1 MHFLW
6 QLVIKK
12 KTVPCPDEMRHKEP
26 CICAAPSGRKICGGQ
41 WAAGCLCS
49 PGHLGGGP
57 PDDPR
62 PYQQATGPIRS
73 PRPSLFYRSYPLH
86 LPMLEEEE
94 VKVYSLLRQQIAL
107 YRGKICEELSKISS
121 NSPTNECNSKSS
133 FSEIVP
139 LLLFREKECV
149 GTLISSNNAISPSHH
164 VAKQDETLNEEKL
177 NLLLQAAEK
186 LLHSSERDQIND
198 GVTPL
203 MVCCDKGL
211 SNILEGLLRKI
222 SVEESTHTSTDS
234 TFKKVQILISILAIG
249 HPYDRSSASVCGGNT
264 AAHYAA
270 YANSVDCFKMLLHWE
285 EKQVD
290 NLSHTNSSSS
300 FGLQSN
306 KILDLTNAHGDTP
319 FMMAVMTT
327 NYDATV
333 NTNNSTMELIRY
345 ILSKQTKYLNR
356 QQHIASLLQKENHS
370 GDTALSL
377 AYGHGKLDIL
387 REMVLSVSCKN
398 DRVMQNLLLPLFK
411 RHVERCQKALTL
423 SRHYIDLKNKN
434 NVSSDNLEQLLGK
447 TSRVEAC
454 LGLLN
459 EAYTKQQAFAEEE
472 ACRNMRELL
481 LLEEDPKLSQSSNRQ
496 RKVGKQVSKRKK
508 KMGIKNS
515 ESTEVL
521 VEPKAKNPYSI
532 HNGNDSNTSSSDTAS
547 FINTPTNGF
556 NCALVPASSGEAPS
570 TVPTFITLMNGSLI
584 SAQDASFT
592 ATGEED
598 VSHLPNSTSQP
609 SPSRTKVEKDNT
621 NLIYQKFLELC
632 PEAGSLCLD
641 PSMLLLTSQNMAIL
655 LSPCQLEAIERLL
668 EKQLESTREAQ
679 QIHKRVW
686 DGFQKNGIVNL
697 K

>member
-1 MHFLW
+1 MGSEW
-6 QLVIKK
+6 
-12 KTVPCPDEMRHKEP
+12 
-26 CICAAPSGRKICGGQ
+26 
-41 WAAGCLCS
+41 AGCL
-49 PGHLGGGP
+49 GIWNLGGP
-57 PDDPR
+57 PYPS
-62 PYQQATGPIRS
+62 PFRS
-73 PRPSLFYRSYPLH
+73 PYHVIIISSFY
-86 LPMLEEEE
+86 LPMLEEEA
-94 VKVYSLLRQQIAL
+94 VKVYSLLRQQIAS
-107 YRGKICEELSKISS
+107 YRGKICQELSKISS
-121 NSPTNECNSKSS
+121 NTPTNDCISKYSI
-133 FSEIVP
+133 SEIFP
-139 LLLFREKECV
+139 LLLLREKECV

-164 VAKQDETLNEEKL
+164 AAKQVETLNEEKL
-177 NLLLQAAEK
+177 HLLFQAAEK
-186 LLHSSERDQIND
+186 LLHSTERDQIND

-211 SNILEGLLRKI
+211 SNILEGLLSKI
-222 SVEESTHTSTDS
+222 SVEESTHSSTDS
-234 TFKKVQILISILAIG
+234 AEKKVQILLSILAIG
-249 HPYDRSSASVCGGNT
+249 HPYDQSSASVCGGNT

-270 YANSVDCFKMLLHWE
+270 YANSLDCFKMLLHWE

-306 KILDLTNAHGDTP
+306 KILDLKNSHGDTP
-319 FMMAVMTT
+319 FMMAIMAT
-327 NYDATV
+327 NYDATA
-333 NTNNSTMELIRY
+333 NTNNSTMELVRY

-387 REMVLSVSCKN
+387 REMVLSISFNN
-398 DRVMQNLLLPLFK
+398 DQDIHNLLLPLFK
-411 RHVERCQKALTL
+411 SHVERCQKALTL
-423 SRHYIDLKNKN
+423 SRNYISLKNKN

-447 TSRVEAC
+447 KSRVEAC

-472 ACRNMRELL
+472 ASRNMRELL
-481 LLEEDPKLSQSSNRQ
+481 LLEEDPKLSRSSNRH

-508 KMGIKNS
+508 KMGIQNS
-515 ESTEVL
+515 ESVQLL
-521 VEPKAKNPYSI
+521 VEPKSKNPYSI
-532 HNGNDSNTSSSDTAS
+532 CNGNDSNTSSSDTTSFMNAS
-547 FINTPTNGF
+547 TNVF
-556 NCALVPASSGEAPS
+556 DCAPVPASRSEAPS
-570 TVPTFITLMNGSLI
+570 TVPTFITLMNGSVI

-598 VSHLPNSTSQP
+598 VSRVLNSTSQP
-609 SPSRTKVEKDNT
+609 STSRTKMEKDNT

-655 LSPCQLEAIERLL
+655 LSPCQLEAVERLL
-668 EKQLESTREAQ
+668 EKQLESARGAQ

-686 DGFQKNGIVNL
+686 DGFQKNGVVSL